1 MKNPTLTEIRKAV
14 EASGGEYK
22 KIFNFLSGDNMYVID
37 GTFYTRNEMIA
48 SYKLGLLL

>member
-22 KIFNFLSGDNMYVID
+22 KLLGRLNGQDAYRINGSTL
-37 GTFYTRNEMIA
+37 TRKQMILA
-48 SYKLGLLL
+48 YKLGLLL